1 MPRPRDLL
9 QRFRLAGT
17 PGAAAAPGV
26 PADRVAELSAELGP
40 LLARLDSTCAEA
52 DRVRAAAQDE
62 AQRRRHRAEERARAE
77 VAAARSDADAER
89 ADAAA
94 RVRRHADEERD
105 RMLTEAEREAAG
117 ISHRAADRMPEYVD
131 RVVAEVRDAVL
142 TGGAH
147 GPSEETP

>member
-26 PADRVAELSAELGP
+26 PADRVAELAAELGP
-40 LLARLDSTCAEA
+40 LLATLDGICAEA

-62 AQRRRHRAEERARAE
+62 AQRRRHRAEEQARAE
-77 VAAARSDADAER
+77 VAAARTDADAER

-94 RVRRHADEERD
+94 RVRRHADEEREQ
-105 RMLTEAEREAAG
+105 MLAEAEREAAR
-117 ISHRAADRMPEYVD
+117 ITHRAADRMPEYVD
-131 RVVAEVRDAVL
+131 RVVAEVRGVML
-142 TGGAH
+142 TGS
-147 GPSEETP
+147 SEGTP

>member
-1 MPRPRDLL
+1 MPRSRDLL

-26 PADRVAELSAELGP
+26 PADRLAELSAELDP
-40 LLARLDSTCAEA
+40 LLTRLDDACAEA
-52 DRVRAAAQDE
+52 DRVRADAAEE
-62 AQRRRHRAEERARAE
+62 AQRRRHQAEEQARAD

-94 RVRRHADEERD
+94 RVRRHADEERE
-105 RMLTEAEREAAG
+105 RMLAEAEREAAR

-131 RVVAEVRDAVL
+131 RVLAGVRATVL
-142 TGGAH
+142 TGQ
-147 GPSEETP
+147 GPSEGGP